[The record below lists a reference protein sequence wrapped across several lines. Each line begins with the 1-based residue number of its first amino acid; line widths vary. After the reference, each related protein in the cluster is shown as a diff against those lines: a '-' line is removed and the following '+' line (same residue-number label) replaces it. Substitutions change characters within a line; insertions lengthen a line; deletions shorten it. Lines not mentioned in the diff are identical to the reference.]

1 MYDPPP
7 LSDQAILAVLQAN
20 QIDHERRITQNELRA
35 DKFREQFDARFEQMR
50 SEIIGRQDEL
60 YRKIDSVMEIVDDRG
75 RDTDRQVDKRAT
87 QIDDKVD
94 RLQYW
99 VMGLVA
105 AAALQL
111 GSAAFLLVTRV
122 H

>member
-1 MYDPPP
+1 
-7 LSDQAILAVLQAN
+7 
-20 QIDHERRITQNELRA
+20 
-35 DKFREQFDARFEQMR
+35 MR